1 MDDFKENRVIGR
13 IQKLGLNKIQ
23 KILQLDFIFQ
33 VLYMYKNIFE
43 FINFIFKCSRLNG
56 IKIVYVMLKDYVI
69 SKNKIKYIVLR

>member
-1 MDDFKENRVIGR
+1 
-13 IQKLGLNKIQ
+13 
-23 KILQLDFIFQ
+23 
-33 VLYMYKNIFE
+33 MYKNIFE